1 MSRKVASAVAPGVTE
16 ITMPKVVG
24 TFPEFLAAAIRD
36 AVRAGGSW
44 QDTADRVAAV
54 LRRQP
59 PGPGLLLPGQLA
71 GDPAGYQTHLVHAE
85 PDGSF
90 SVTVM
95 VWLPGQQT
103 PIHDHLAWC
112 VTAVLR
118 GAIAEEIF
126 AVRDVH
132 LEVIVRTQN
141 PAGTVSGFAPPGDIH
156 QVHNSGQNVAVSM
169 HVYGTDITRVGS
181 SIRRL
186 YDLPVR

>member
-1 MSRKVASAVAPGVTE
+1 MSRKVDSAVAPGAIE
-16 ITMPKVVG
+16 IMMPRVVG

-156 QVHNSGQNVAVSM
+156 RVRNSGQTVAVSM